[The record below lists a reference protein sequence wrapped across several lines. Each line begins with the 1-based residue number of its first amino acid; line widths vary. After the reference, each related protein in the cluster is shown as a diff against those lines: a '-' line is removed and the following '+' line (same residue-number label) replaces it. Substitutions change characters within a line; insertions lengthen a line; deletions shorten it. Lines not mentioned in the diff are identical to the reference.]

1 MSYFE
6 ININTSFTE
15 VVFKIITYIILL
27 LVAYFII
34 YFGLIYCQR
43 CTRKLYVKIWRYIY
57 PQYSATIVPLE
68 CAKETDEQTNSIAV
82 EVVVIDAHVHR
93 PYNY

>member
-6 ININTSFTE
+6 LNINTSFTE
-15 VVFKIITYIILL
+15 GVFKIITYIILL

-43 CTRKLYVKIWRYIY
+43 CTRKIYFKIWRCIY
-57 PQYSATIVPLE
+57 PQFSATVAPIE
-68 CAKETDEQTNSIAV
+68 IAKETDEDTNAIAV
-82 EVVVIDAHVHR
+82 DVLVIEAHPYR
-93 PYNY
+93 PYYY

>member
-34 YFGLIYCQR
+34 YFGLLYCQR
-43 CTRKLYVKIWRYIY
+43 CTRKLYFKIWRYIY
-57 PQYSATIVPLE
+57 PQFSATIVPIDIAE
-68 CAKETDEQTNSIAV
+68 ETEEDINAIAV
-82 EVVVIDAHVHR
+82 DVCVIEAHTYR
-93 PYNY
+93 SYYY